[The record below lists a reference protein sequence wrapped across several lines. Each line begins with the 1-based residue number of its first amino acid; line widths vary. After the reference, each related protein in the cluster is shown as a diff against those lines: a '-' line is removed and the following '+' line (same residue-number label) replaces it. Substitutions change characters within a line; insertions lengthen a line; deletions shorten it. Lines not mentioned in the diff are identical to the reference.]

1 MKTGNFNYRVF
12 IKNKNRIESLFKKY
26 GYSGINEF
34 RKSGSNDFWIFVQH
48 FDKFPEFQKSVLKSM
63 KKEVKKGN
71 ANPDNYAYLLD
82 RVHAN
87 G

>member
-1 MKTGNFNYRVF
+1 MKTGDFNYRVF

-26 GYSGINEF
+26 GYLGINEF